1 MANMGENGGQNDVAG
16 TDGFDRQWMNS
27 EEEDGDLRD
36 IIAIRDF
43 AYKAFDKLDK
53 NGNGFIEQTELAYA
67 QSSAPAG
74 SKEKSFITFLLNNQE
89 AISNMVAEDHGPQL
103 GLSRGD
109 LESYF
114 ALISRLLG

>member
-1 MANMGENGGQNDVAG
+1 MANMGELGGQASSQESDS
-16 TDGFDRQWMNS
+16 FDRQWMQS
-27 EEEDGDLRD
+27 DGDGDLQD

-67 QSSAPAG
+67 QSVAPAG
-74 SKEKSFITFLLNNQE
+74 SKEKSFLTFLLNNQE
-89 AISNMVAEDHGPQL
+89 AIAEMVAEDHAPQL

-114 ALISRLLG
+114 ALITRLLA

>member
-1 MANMGENGGQNDVAG
+1 MGELGGQASSQESDS
-16 TDGFDRQWMNS
+16 FDRQWMQS
-27 EEEDGDLRD
+27 DGDGDLQD

-67 QSSAPAG
+67 QSVAPAG
-74 SKEKSFITFLLNNQE
+74 SKEKSFLTFLLNNQE
-89 AISNMVAEDHGPQL
+89 AIAEMVAEDHAPQL

-114 ALISRLLG
+114 ALITRLLA